1 MASDARIRKDTST
14 QAQRV
19 ERKLRWIALGL
30 AGLAC
35 LLLGVRT
42 FTAADVG
49 YHVTYGL
56 RTLST
61 GRPVDTDDGVIYL
74 LPGADA
80 RPPGRPAPGPGNWYD
95 AQGRYRFPN
104 ANWLTQVIFAGFW
117 KIGGVVGLAVLRW
130 LMVGGLFSLLWLAM
144 RRGGLPPLWQAAG
157 LVLMAAGAYPQLAM
171 RPGVLGMVLLAGQL
185 LVLLP
190 LMDPAKAMTRRAA
203 VLLVVLQVV
212 LVNVHSYFLL
222 GLGMAVALLAGRLV
236 RVAWL
241 RNKPGAKEIL
251 ARLRRDAR
259 LLGASAGAMAVAC
272 LLNPWTWRIAILP
285 FQTLLYI
292 RRHGITG
299 SDPST
304 PHGHPWAQI
313 GELYGPF
320 ARVGADHFLATYAF
334 VLVLALM
341 AAGAAGGLLRRRW
354 APVAILLVLAGV
366 GLSAR
371 RNISVATLLA
381 VPIALHTLWPMGK
394 EAARRISERW
404 LCRIGLA
411 AGGLLAIASASL
423 AGATVTQKLY
433 TMDRSPFRFG
443 VGLAEVSMPVG
454 PAEWIRQHKPAGRIW
469 TDFSTSSNL
478 HWLVDSH
485 PPVPLLTNTWAM
497 PPAVVRGQ
505 LDYSFGLLSVEQFKE
520 FLDARQVEVIV
531 LRAETP
537 RHVLTGTLVQD
548 PAWTLVYVD
557 SRYAVFLRAAGV
569 NADLAAGKAITR
581 NRIDAATVIRRLESQ
596 DPVSWYGRYFGGV
609 TLLHLGFPEVAVEAI
624 GPTMV
629 HQANHPPALTQYGK
643 ALAIRGT
650 VRLYDG
656 DPAGEDDLRRARKQ
670 FIAALQADAAYK
682 PARRNL
688 QIVDRQLDDLEGGK
702 VWVPQLIQP

>member
-1 MASDARIRKDTST
+1 MASDARTRKDPST

-30 AGLAC
+30 AGVAC

-56 RTLST
+56 RTLSA
-61 GRPVDTDDGVIYL
+61 GRPVDTDEGVIYL
-74 LPGADA
+74 LPGPDA
-80 RPPGRPAPGPGNWYD
+80 PPTGRPAPGPGNWYD
-95 AQGRYRFPN
+95 AGGRYRFPN
-104 ANWLTQVIFAGFW
+104 ANWLTQVVFAAFW
-117 KIGGVVGLAVLRW
+117 KIGGVAGLAVLRW
-130 LMVGGLFSLLWLAM
+130 LIVSGLFALLWVAM
-144 RRGGLPPLWQAAG
+144 LRSGLPPLWQAGG
-157 LVLMAAGAYPQLAM
+157 LVLMAAAAYPQLAM
-171 RPGVLGMVLLAGQL
+171 RPGVLGLVLLAGQL
-185 LVLLP
+185 IVLLP
-190 LMDPAKAMTRRAA
+190 VMDPAKAMTRRAA

-222 GLGMAVALLAGRLV
+222 GLGMTVALLAGRLV

-241 RNKPGAKEIL
+241 RSRPGAKEIL
-251 ARLRRDAR
+251 ARLRRDVR
-259 LLGASAGAMAVAC
+259 LLGASAGGMAAGC
-272 LLNPWTWRIAILP
+272 FLNPWTWRIAILP
-285 FQTLLYI
+285 VQTLLYI

-320 ARVGADHFLATYAF
+320 ARVGADHFLATWAF
-334 VLVLALM
+334 SVVLALM

-354 APVAILLVLAGV
+354 APVAILLALAGV

-411 AGGLLAIASASL
+411 AGAVLAIVSAAL

-443 VGLAEVSMPVG
+443 VGLSEVSMPVG
-454 PAEWIRQHKPAGRIW
+454 PAEWIGQHEPGGRIW

-497 PPAVVRGQ
+497 PPAVVRRQ
-505 LDYSFGLLSVEQFKE
+505 LDYSFGLLSVEQFSE
-520 FLDARQVEVIV
+520 FLDGQGVEVIV

-537 RHVLTGTLVQD
+537 RHVLAGTLVQD

-557 SRYAVFLRAAGV
+557 ARYVVFLRTEGV
-569 NADLAAGKAITR
+569 NADLAAGQAITR
-581 NRIDAATVIRRLESQ
+581 NRIDTAGMIRRLESQ
-596 DPVSWYGRYFGGV
+596 DPVSWYARYFGGV
-609 TLLHLGFPEVAVEAI
+609 TLLHLGFPEAAVEAI
-624 GPTMV
+624 GPTMD
-629 HQANHPPALTQYGK
+629 HQGGHPPALTQYGK

-656 DPAGEDDLRRARKQ
+656 DPGGEGDLRRAREQ
-670 FIAALQADAAYK
+670 FVAALQADAAYK

-688 QIVDRQLDDLEGGK
+688 RTVDRQLGDLRSGK